1 MRRALSLLLLLTTTA
16 AHAASQE
23 PVRGRHGVVSSETA
37 IASRIGVDVLRK
49 GGNAVDAAIAV
60 AFALAVTLP
69 SAGNLG
75 GGGFMLLHLADGTSE
90 AIDYRERAPLAATRT
105 MYLDEKG
112 EVIKGLSTDSYKAVG
127 VPGTVAGMALAHK
140 RHGKLKWADL
150 VEPARALAAEGFEV
164 GYHLARSLRSEKSL
178 AKLSRWPES
187 RRIFLRDGRHY
198 EMGERLVQPE
208 LAATLARI
216 KKNPRDFYE
225 GETARLLVADMRRND
240 GLITIEDLKSYEPS
254 IRQPIRGTYRGHEIV
269 SMPPPSSGGIALIQM
284 LNMLEPLDLESLGWN
299 SALYIHNVVE
309 AMRRAFADRAQL
321 LGDTDFVDVAVQGL
335 LSPAYALERRRGI
348 DPYRAADSRKVGAGN
363 PAPYESPDTSHFSV
377 VDAAGNVVS
386 NTYTI
391 NDFYGA
397 GMTVPGLGFL
407 LNDEMDD
414 FTAKPG
420 SPNLWGLIQGET
432 NAIQPRKRPL
442 SSMTPTIVLKDGRVL
457 FALGSPGGPTII
469 NSVLQVILNVIDFDM
484 DLQAAIEAPRFH
496 HHWLPN
502 QIFWEKFGISADTRA
517 ALERMGHVFRDDPG
531 YGELPVI
538 GDVHAITIDPKTGIR
553 MGGSDPRRGGAAAAY

>member
-1 MRRALSLLLLLTTTA
+1 MNRALTILLLFTTTV
-16 AHAASQE
+16 AHAASQQ
-23 PVRGRHGVVSSETA
+23 PVRGRHGVVAAESA

-49 GGNAVDAAIAV
+49 GGNAVDAAVAV
-60 AFALAVTLP
+60 AFALAVTVP

-75 GGGFMLLHLADGTSE
+75 GGGFMLVRVADGTTE

-127 VPGTVAGMALAHK
+127 VPGTVAGMAFAHK

-164 GYHLARSLRSEKSL
+164 NYHLARSLRSEKSQK
-178 AKLSRWPES
+178 KLSQWPES
-187 RRIFLRDGRHY
+187 RRIFLRNGRHY

-216 KKNPRDFYE
+216 KKDPRDFYE

-240 GLITIEDLKSYEPS
+240 GLITLEDLKSYEPA
-254 IRQPIRGTYRGHEIV
+254 IRQPVRGTYRGHEIV

-284 LNMLEPLDLESLGWN
+284 LNMLEPLDLEALGWH

-309 AMRRAFADRAQL
+309 AMRRAFADRAEL
-321 LGDTDFVDVAVQGL
+321 LGDTDFVDVAVRGL
-335 LSPAYALERRRGI
+335 ISPKYAMERRRGI
-348 DPYRAADSRKVGAGN
+348 DPYRAADSRKVRGGD
-363 PAPYESPDTSHFSV
+363 PAPYDSPDTTHFSI

-397 GMTVPGLGFL
+397 GMTVPGLGFI

-414 FTAKPG
+414 FTSRPG
-420 SPNLWGLIQGET
+420 SPNLWGLIQGER
-432 NAIQPRKRPL
+432 NAIQPRKRPV

-469 NSVLQVILNVIDFDM
+469 TSVLQVILNVIDFDM
-484 DLQAAIEAPRFH
+484 DLQSAIEAPRFH
-496 HHWLPN
+496 HHWLPDH
-502 QIFWEKFGISADTRA
+502 IFWEQFGIPVDTRA
-517 ALERMGHVFRDDPG
+517 ALERMGHVFRDVHG

-538 GDVHAITIDPKTGIR
+538 GDVHAIMVDPKTGMR
-553 MGGSDPRRGGAAAAY
+553 LGGSDPRRGGAAAAY